1 MDAESAAGGR
11 PGSGLLPGCSRSH
24 HGDRGRNERNAPG
37 SQPRYQPPVPAFHQR
52 GLNPLSVPSPG
63 IKPFVIPSH
72 CGSQPRS
79 RSPLC
84 RARVAGRVAEMPA
97 RPSAHPPRPGW
108 RRVPRRERKWP
119 SRILSLIEREAGA
132 HPNPDMKILSG
143 PSKVKVTLLLKTKQ
157 RNKRTKKNP
166 THLNPC

>member
-11 PGSGLLPGCSRSH
+11 PGSGLLPGCSPAAPARTAAIAAEM
-24 HGDRGRNERNAPG
+24 RGMRRVHSRVISRP
-37 SQPRYQPPVPAFHQR
+37 SPFHQR
-52 GLNPLSVPSPG
+52 GRNPLSVPSPAT
-63 IKPFVIPSH
+63 KPFVIPSH

-84 RARVAGRVAEMPA
+84 RARAAGRVAEMPA

-132 HPNPDMKILSG
+132 HPNSDMKILSG
-143 PSKVKVTLLLKTKQ
+143 ALESESGSVLK
-157 RNKRTKKNP
+157 NETKKQKH
-166 THLNPC
+166 THT